1 MLTFLTPRLE
11 KIFPF
16 GGLPCLELAFSAPRI
31 ENFFLFGG
39 LNVVLCQL
47 GSPTREMILIFRGP
61 PASEVA
67 LHYPRGRPSTRI
79 LPQRS
84 PLTHYPRGRP
94 STRIPPQRSL
104 NRVVGGPPPTRL
116 TVGHQ
121 IHLRTSTRCAWRLI
135 AQKNPRVRLHRARGL
150 SQSL

>member
-67 LHYPRGRPSTRI
+67 LHYPRGRPSPTT
-79 LPQRS
+79 PEVAPH
-84 PLTHYPRGRP
+84 PL
-94 STRIPPQRSL
+94 PQRSL

>member
-67 LHYPRGRPSTRI
+67 LHYPRGRPSPTTPEVAQSSSWRASSYSI
-79 LPQRS
+79 DRWPSNTSSYKHEMCLAAYRS
-84 PLTHYPRGRP
+84 KKSPGTASPCPG
-94 STRIPPQRSL
+94 
-104 NRVVGGPPPTRL
+104 
-116 TVGHQ
+116 
-121 IHLRTSTRCAWRLI
+121 LI
-135 AQKNPRVRLHRARGL
+135 TISMNL
-150 SQSL
+150 

>member
-16 GGLPCLELAFSAPRI
+16 VGLPCLELAFSAPRI

-84 PLTHYPRGRP
+84 
-94 STRIPPQRSL
+94 L

-116 TVGHQ
+116 TVGRQ
-121 IHLRTSTRCAWRLI
+121 IHLRASTRCAWRLI